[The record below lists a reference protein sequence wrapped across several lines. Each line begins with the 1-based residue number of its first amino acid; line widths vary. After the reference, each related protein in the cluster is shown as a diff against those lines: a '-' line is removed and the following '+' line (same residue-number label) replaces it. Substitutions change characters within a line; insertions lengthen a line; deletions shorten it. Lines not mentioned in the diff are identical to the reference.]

1 MFGFN
6 FFDRKTLYIIIGI
19 LALLSLASYGIEGIF
34 DLILSVPAVLI
45 AITVHECGHAIA
57 AYKLG
62 DDTAYRQGRISL
74 NPLDHIDPLGLA
86 MLLFAH
92 IGWGRPVQV
101 DPRNYNRNISVEKA
115 DAIVSFAGPLMNFIT
130 ALIFALI
137 YCAIFKFAGAG
148 FIFSE
153 IGSSII
159 IPIVIYVITLN
170 IGVNYKSLLITGP
183 NTGGKTVTLK
193 TVGLLT
199 CMACSGLHIPA
210 KKTSSICVFN
220 KIFADIG
227 DEQSIADSLST
238 FSAHMKNIV
247 EIVKNADE
255 KTLILVDELGSGTD
269 PVEGQALA
277 ISILEELYKRGCI
290 TIATTHYQEL
300 KKYAM
305 TESGFENASVE
316 FDIQTLTPTYKLLV
330 GVPGKSNAFE
340 ISKKLGLKE
349 EIIKNAQNRAKKV

>member
-92 IGWGRPVQV
+92 IGWGKPVQV

-137 YCAIFKFAGAG
+137 YCAIFKFAGTG

-153 IGSSII
+153 IGGSII

-170 IGVNYKSLLITGP
+170 IGLGVFNLIPLPPLDGSKIIMPFLPYNAKQWFRNNEYIFYIVFVVIWITGIASMIISP
-183 NTGGKTVTLK
+183 AITGITNGI
-193 TVGLLT
+193 
-199 CMACSGLHIPA
+199 M
-210 KKTSSICVFN
+210 
-220 KIFADIG
+220 
-227 DEQSIADSLST
+227 SLVQMM
-238 FSAHMKNIV
+238 FGM
-247 EIVKNADE
+247 
-255 KTLILVDELGSGTD
+255 
-269 PVEGQALA
+269 
-277 ISILEELYKRGCI
+277 
-290 TIATTHYQEL
+290 
-300 KKYAM
+300 
-305 TESGFENASVE
+305 
-316 FDIQTLTPTYKLLV
+316 
-330 GVPGKSNAFE
+330 
-340 ISKKLGLKE
+340 
-349 EIIKNAQNRAKKV
+349 